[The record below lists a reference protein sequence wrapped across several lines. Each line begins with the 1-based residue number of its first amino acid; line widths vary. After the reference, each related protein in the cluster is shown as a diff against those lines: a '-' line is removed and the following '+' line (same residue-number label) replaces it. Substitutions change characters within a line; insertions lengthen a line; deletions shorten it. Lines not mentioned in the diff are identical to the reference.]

1 MPQASLQIKTK
12 VLGKTFYL
20 AARAGKLVHAHW
32 KPMTG
37 AVNGKDRF
45 LERCAREIQAFMDG
59 KAKKFE
65 IPMAPQGT
73 DFQKRVWK
81 ELRKIPR
88 GKTASYRDIAE
99 RVGSPRA
106 VRAVGSANAR
116 NPICIVVPCHRVITS
131 TGALGGYA
139 GGVALKKRLLELE
152 RN

>member
-1 MPQASLQIKTK
+1 MNPPVQIKTK
-12 VLGKTFYL
+12 ILGKPFYL
-20 AARAGKLVHAHW
+20 AAHDGELVHAHW
-32 KPMTG
+32 QPMPG

-59 KAKKFE
+59 KSKKLDL
-65 IPMAPQGT
+65 PTAPQGT
-73 DFQKRVWK
+73 EFQKRVWK

-131 TGALGGYA
+131 SGALGGYA
-139 GGVALKKRLLELE
+139 GGIALKKHLLELE
-152 RN
+152 QN

>member
-1 MPQASLQIKTK
+1 MNQSVQIKTK
-12 VLGKTFYL
+12 VVGKSFYL
-20 AARAGKLVHAHW
+20 AARDGKLVHAHW
-32 KPMTG
+32 KPMAGT
-37 AVNGKDRF
+37 VKSKDRF
-45 LERCAREIQAFMDG
+45 LERCAREIRAFVSG
-59 KAKKFE
+59 KTRRLDLPIALE
-65 IPMAPQGT
+65 GT

-88 GKTASYRDIAE
+88 GKTASYRDIAK

-131 TGALGGYA
+131 SGELGGYA
-139 GGVALKKRLLELE
+139 GGMALKKRLLELE